1 MKAKQHQNY
10 EEKYERK
17 FSSLRFPPKPIPKH
31 VLSRTIKIVSDSN
44 DKFWLNKNSS
54 CAPPVNY
61 ELHNHSDAYK
71 KLNLARKC
79 ILGRDWHN
87 LAKLLTTNLVGDSL
101 IQKSSYPV
109 FSQVSKYTFK
119 INYKNNKLQHL
130 KVNNIFFI
138 ICPSITTIM
147 YCSTRD

>member
-71 KLNLARKC
+71 KLNLARRC

-109 FSQVSKYTFK
+109 FSQVSKYYSFK
-119 INYKNNKLQHL
+119 IKYKNN
-130 KVNNIFFI
+130 
-138 ICPSITTIM
+138 
-147 YCSTRD
+147 